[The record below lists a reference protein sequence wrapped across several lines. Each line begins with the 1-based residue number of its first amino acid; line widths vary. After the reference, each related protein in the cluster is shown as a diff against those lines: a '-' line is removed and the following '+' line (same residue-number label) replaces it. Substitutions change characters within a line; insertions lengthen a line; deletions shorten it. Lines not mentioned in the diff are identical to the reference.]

1 MTMMMKL
8 MLLHWSVDLRLELGS
23 CRCVALPHIW
33 ARDNFSIQESNRIT
47 EHHVCPSFI
56 STSRSSVSWW
66 TQQKPHYTSVQV
78 VSLTVYSSLCGGTW
92 SMQQRNLCKTCLRCT
107 CFKLST
113 WAQPWWSTQCTW
125 CCWWLA
131 EWIGMSHNA
140 PLRSV
145 TSIWA
150 TIAARCSFGKWCYC
164 LSL

>member
-78 VSLTVYSSLCGGTW
+78 VSLLTVYSSLCGGTW

-113 WAQPWWSTQCTW
+113 WAQPWWSEYTVHMMLLMNGRMNWYVSQCTSSIRDLNMGHDR
-125 CCWWLA
+125 CTLLA
-131 EWIGMSHNA
+131 
-140 PLRSV
+140 R
-145 TSIWA
+145 
-150 TIAARCSFGKWCYC
+150 
-164 LSL
+164 